1 MKKFNVHDFNY
12 KRRLREQGFD
22 DRFKGAM
29 GDAGFSD
36 DEQDDIMS
44 RDVGSRFPGE
54 DEAGMAP
61 RYSPFTAQA
70 KAYTEKFKQE
80 YREMS
85 DDGIDEFNKEIIEY
99 LLNAF
104 PSAQATAKVFFAK
117 KGI

>member
-1 MKKFNVHDFNY
+1 MTKPFNIHNWQA
-12 KRRLREQGFD
+12 KRRLTEEDEFQKRQ
-22 DRFKGAM
+22 DRLTPGKN
-29 GDAGFSD
+29 
-36 DEQDDIMS
+36 
-44 RDVGSRFPGE
+44 PGE
-54 DEAGMAP
+54 FYGDESIDEP